1 MIYPIPKWAS
11 VKIATGC
18 WKPPNKL
25 SHVKPPFH
33 PNQVSL
39 AQNLLNCGRGHRGNR
54 MDYRYPAALSLR
66 CTALSST
73 HRMNQKRVSPKPSK
87 GLCTKALNPTQPALC
102 ESYHVTA
109 VLTIQ
114 HPTRSSPGKRKT
126 NIHFISF
133 YKHFMSFGVPYP
145 GWGDGVPM
153 ASLHNL
159 WSSCRPCHG
168 SGEENHHLS
177 GTSPAQKRNRWTL
190 NKLDPCWTSSTSN
203 LLIFVCLRV
212 FDMWGVQQKFKIFL
226 TRRNGNATRSN
237 QLAAKKHAGQ
247 LGIPSMWAPPVIRWF
262 ISPIN
267 YSYRY
272 HKP

>member
-1 MIYPIPKWAS
+1 M
-11 VKIATGC
+11 
-18 WKPPNKL
+18 L
-25 SHVKPPFH
+25 SHPFIQIRYLWRRIFWTVDAVIAGIGWITGTLQHYPCDALHFLRPIAWTRNAWVPSPPRPLHEGVKPH
-33 PNQVSL
+33 
-39 AQNLLNCGRGHRGNR
+39 
-54 MDYRYPAALSLR
+54 
-66 CTALSST
+66 TA
-73 HRMNQKRVSPKPSK
+73 
-87 GLCTKALNPTQPALC
+87 ALC

-212 FDMWGVQQKFKIFL
+212 LICEAFSKNLRFF
-226 TRRNGNATRSN
+226 
-237 QLAAKKHAGQ
+237 
-247 LGIPSMWAPPVIRWF
+247 
-262 ISPIN
+262 
-267 YSYRY
+267 
-272 HKP
+272 